1 MGEMKQEW
9 IEGLRSPD
17 AAARGTAASQIYA
30 YGRARADRATHSWW
44 GSAEFARWCGSAPNL
59 TVGLAVRPETFAAIR
74 KANDWPKLAK
84 VPAEQDASEFEL
96 HFDGAISLDVLTS
109 REPGGTG
116 VIARFLATKG
126 EGVQQVEIRCGDVDR
141 ATEILRD
148 EFGVAA
154 VYPETRPGADGTR
167 VNFFLV
173 ESADGKKLLIELYQT
188 QQAQA

>member
-9 IEGLRSPD
+9 IEGLRSRN
-17 AAARGTAASQIYA
+17 AAARGIAASQIYA
-30 YGRARADRATHSWW
+30 YGRARADRTIHSWW
-44 GSAEFARWCGSAPNL
+44 ESAEFARWCGSEPNL

-74 KANDWPKLAK
+74 GANDWPTLAK

-109 REPGGTG
+109 REPGGNG
-116 VIARFLATKG
+116 VIARFLEKRG
-126 EGVQQVEIRCGDVDR
+126 EDVQQVEFRCGDVNR

-148 EFGVAA
+148 EFGVTA

-173 ESADGKKLLIELYQT
+173 EGADGKKLLIELYQT
-188 QQAQA
+188 QHAEA